1 MKAKKTYHDKAHRV
15 WKNYINPYQYIEHLR
30 SNNTI
35 YECKYN
41 PIFYSSSYNIANN
54 MTKQIYVKQT
64 KLNVSKPLHRNFL
77 CRKRAHCMP
86 KVSDVMSKL
95 KYLWECSNI
104 SVWAVMKE
112 KDLSKWSNGRKEKS
126 FEIQSYL
133 INKKFDNFIITDFNL
148 LIFDLIRDF
157 NLVAKRS
164 CLCSQFTS
172 IVDVYGPCT
181 KLKSIYGFIWS
192 LRGWYAAE
200 LRCTFHDVT
209 WSM

>member
-1 MKAKKTYHDKAHRV
+1 MKSYNHRGVVNSSHKKKSYHEMKAKKTYHDKAHRV

-95 KYLWECSNI
+95 KYLWEWSNI
-104 SVWAVMKE
+104 SVWTVMKE
-112 KDLSKWSNGRKEKS
+112 KDFQNGMTRSFKMEWREKRKVVWNTE
-126 FEIQSYL
+126 
-133 INKKFDNFIITDFNL
+133 L
-148 LIFDLIRDF
+148 LD
-157 NLVAKRS
+157 
-164 CLCSQFTS
+164 
-172 IVDVYGPCT
+172 
-181 KLKSIYGFIWS
+181 
-192 LRGWYAAE
+192 
-200 LRCTFHDVT
+200 
-209 WSM
+209 